1 MKKFAL
7 TVVASFLIPG
17 TLLAQALP
25 DDAPFY
31 VAQANAAINDLADR
45 NVARYGLVD
54 IGAAC
59 QKEDLIL
66 RSRASHDVVWCKKG
80 HWQKP

>member
-1 MKKFAL
+1 MNKITL
-7 TVVASFLIPG
+7 TFVASLIIPG

-25 DDAPFY
+25 NDAPFY
-31 VAQANAAINDLADR
+31 VAQANAAMNDLADR

-54 IGAAC
+54 IGAGC
-59 QKEDLIL
+59 QQDDLIL
-66 RSRASHDVVWCKKG
+66 RSRATHDVVWCKKG